1 MKARLPREG
10 PPCYVG
16 DMKREQLPDGSLT
29 LSAGGVTYTVTRLR
43 PGAMLVCIQG
53 FDRGEIGDTIFEL
66 LRAELGQHAPLDLL
80 VDTRATEG
88 ATAVVSNAWTAWFQE
103 QRARLR
109 EVHIL
114 VASKFVSLTV
124 NVTKHF
130 SRTGELIRVHSDPA
144 TFEDAAARLVPGLKR
159 LPDARP

>member
-1 MKARLPREG
+1 M
-10 PPCYVG
+10 
-16 DMKREQLPDGSLT
+16 REQLPDGSLK

-43 PGAMLVCIQG
+43 PGAMRVCIQG
-53 FDRGEIGDTIFEL
+53 FDRGETGDAIFEL
-66 LRAELGQHAPLDLL
+66 LRAELSQHVPLDLL

-103 QRARLR
+103 QRPRLG

-124 NVTKHF
+124 NVAKHF
-130 SRTGELIRVHSDPA
+130 SRTGELIRVYSDAGP
-144 TFEDAAARLVPGLKR
+144 FEAAAVRLVPGLKR
-159 LPDARP
+159 LPAPE